1 MLPAGVDASKTD
13 CEGHTGPLWQVALIA
28 RSDTRKARTRWR
40 VTAPIDRDG
49 TYGFFATGRRSG
61 YARTQDRAV
70 DQAANAR

>member
-1 MLPAGVDASKTD
+1 
-13 CEGHTGPLWQVALIA
+13 VALIA
-28 RSDTRKARTRWR
+28 RSDTRNDRTRWR

-61 YARTQDRAV
+61 YTRTQDRAV